1 MKKIILVL
9 ILICIVG
16 VTAFLFSNGSDTN
29 IDGNSIKSDEEFQ
42 EVVLGMK
49 NYNYYPN
56 EISVNVGE
64 PVRITLDSSVKG
76 CYRGFT
82 INELNVRK
90 YSKSPEDYIEFTPME
105 KGTYRFACSMG
116 MGTGKLIVK

>member
-1 MKKIILVL
+1 MKKIVLVL
-9 ILICIVG
+9 ILMVIIG
-16 VTAFLFSNGSDTN
+16 IGAFLFSNGSN
-29 IDGNSIKSDEEFQ
+29 NNLDGNSVKSDGEFQ
-42 EVVLGMK
+42 EVVLRMK

-116 MGTGKLIVK
+116 MGTGTLIVK